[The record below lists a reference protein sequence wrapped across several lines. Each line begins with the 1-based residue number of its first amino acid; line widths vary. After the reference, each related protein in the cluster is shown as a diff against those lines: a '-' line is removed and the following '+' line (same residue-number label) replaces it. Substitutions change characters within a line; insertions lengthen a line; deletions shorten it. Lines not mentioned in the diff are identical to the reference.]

1 MPERLPAAI
10 TVLKLAGCCL
20 LASVVATALTFPFAG
35 GLGLMSNRASEVVA
49 NGSAQ
54 LLEGQVP
61 AVSTMVDAKGNTIA
75 WLYSQRRFEVPS
87 DKIANTMKLAIVSIE
102 DKRFADHSG
111 VDWKGTLT
119 GLAGYASGDLD
130 TRGGSTL
137 EQQYVKNYQLLV
149 TAQTDAEKRAAVE
162 TTPARK
168 LREIRMAL
176 TLDKT
181 FTKSEILTRY
191 LNLVSFGN
199 NSFGVQDA
207 AQTYFGI
214 NASDLNWQQAA
225 LLAGM
230 VQSTS
235 TLNPYTNPDG
245 ALARRNVV
253 LDTMIENLPG
263 EAEALRAAKAEPLG
277 VLPQPNELPRGC
289 IAAGDRAFFC
299 DYVQEYL
306 SRAGISKE
314 QVATG
319 GYLIRT
325 TLDPEVQAPVKA
337 AIDKYAS
344 PNLAGISSVMSVI
357 KPGKDAHKVLAM
369 ASNRKY
375 GLDLEAG
382 ETMRPQPFS
391 LVGDG
396 AGSIFKIFTTAAAL
410 DMGMGINAQLDVPP
424 RFQAKG
430 LGSGGAKGCP
440 KETWCVVNAGN
451 YRGSMNVTDAL
462 ATSPNTA
469 FAKLISQVGVG
480 RAVDMAI
487 KLGLRSYANP
497 GTARDYNPDS
507 NESLADFVKR
517 QNLGSF
523 TLGPIE
529 LNALELSNVAAT
541 LASGGVWCPPNPI
554 DQLIDRN
561 GNEVAVTTETCDQ
574 VVPAGLANTLANAMS
589 KDAVGSGTA
598 AGSAGAAGWDLPMSG
613 KTGTTEAHR
622 SAGFVGF
629 TNRYAAANYIYDDSS
644 SPTDLCSGPLRHCGS
659 GDLYGGN
666 EPSRTWFAAM
676 KPIANNFGEVQLPP
690 TDPRYVD
697 GAPGS
702 RVPSVAVWMSTPHAS
717 ASRTRAS
724 RSPTKPTRSTAPPS
738 MVRWSERRPA
748 VKQFRVRSSRSRSA
762 TASRRL
768 RLRHRCLRMVG
779 RDRRSDRRWWRFRG
793 CRRSPF
799 RCWRHHPQRLPRRPS
814 QSASCRC
821 RRAIRPRPAVG
832 CVHGCCLAHL
842 DPHRRRGVGL
852 GHRRDWLRCAGRA
865 QCIRPA
871 RGDHASLD
879 SGLHTAAG
887 AAHQRSAYAAQPAP
901 QTGLAARAR
910 QLGAGSGRQHR

>member
-1 MPERLPAAI
+1 MSERPPVALTLA
-10 TVLKLAGCCL
+10 KLAGCCL
-20 LASVVATALTFPFAG
+20 LASVVATALMFPFAG
-35 GLGLMSNRASEVVA
+35 GVGLMSNRASEVVA

-61 AVSTMVDAKGNTIA
+61 AVSTMVDAKGNVIA

-102 DKRFADHSG
+102 DKRFADHNG

-119 GLAGYASGDLD
+119 GLAGYASGDTG
-130 TRGGSTL
+130 TRGGSTI
-137 EQQYVKNYQLLV
+137 EQQYIKNYQLLV

-181 FTKSEILTRY
+181 FTKPEILTRY

-199 NSFGVQDA
+199 NSFGIQDA
-207 AQTYFGI
+207 AQTYFGV
-214 NASDLNWQQAA
+214 NAIDLNWQQAA

-235 TLNPYTNPDG
+235 TLNPYTNPEG
-245 ALARRNVV
+245 ALARRNLV
-253 LDTMIENLPG
+253 LDTMIENIPDQ
-263 EAEALRAAKAEPLG
+263 ADALRAAKAQPLG

-314 QVATG
+314 QVARG

-325 TLDPEVQAPVKA
+325 TLDPDVQIPVKA
-337 AIDKYAS
+337 AIDKFAPPTLS
-344 PNLAGISSVMSVI
+344 GISSVMSVI
-357 KPGKDAHKVLAM
+357 LPGKTSHKVVAM

-375 GLDLEAG
+375 GLDTEAG

-396 AGSIFKIFTTAAAL
+396 AGSIFKLFTTAAAM
-410 DMGMGINAQLDVPP
+410 DMGMGINTNLEVPG

-440 KETWCVVNAGN
+440 KDTWCVVNAGN
-451 YRGSMNVTDAL
+451 YRGSMNVTEAL

-469 FAKLISQVGVG
+469 FAKLISQIGVSP
-480 RAVDMAI
+480 AVDMAI

-517 QNLGSF
+517 QNIGSF

-529 LNALELSNVAAT
+529 VNALELSNVAAT
-541 LASGGVWCPPNPI
+541 LASGGMWCPPNPI
-554 DQLIDRN
+554 DKLIDRN
-561 GNEVAVTTETCDQ
+561 GNEVSVTTETCEQ
-574 VVPAGLANTLANAMS
+574 VVPEGLANTLANAMS
-589 KDAVGSGTA
+589 KDAVGGGTA
-598 AGSAGAAGWDLPMSG
+598 AGSAGAAGWNLPMSG

-622 SAGFVGF
+622 SSGFVGF
-629 TNRYAAANYIYDDSS
+629 TNRYAAANYIYDDSP
-644 SPTDLCSGPLRHCGS
+644 SPTDLCSAPLRHCGS

-666 EPSRTWFAAM
+666 EPARTWFTALQ
-676 KPIANNFGEVQLPP
+676 PIANNFGEVHLPP
-690 TDPRYVD
+690 TDPRYVE
-697 GAPGS
+697 GS
-702 RVPSVAVWMSTPHAS
+702 PAGRVPSVAGLDLEQARQRLRDAGFRVADQPNSVNSS
-717 ASRTRAS
+717 AKYGEVVGT
-724 RSPTKPTRSTAPPS
+724 SPSGQTIPGSIITIQISNGIPPPPPPPPEGLPPEVVGSQVVEIPGLPPITIPLLAPP
-738 MVRWSERRPA
+738 P
-748 VKQFRVRSSRSRSA
+748 
-762 TASRRL
+762 
-768 RLRHRCLRMVG
+768 
-779 RDRRSDRRWWRFRG
+779 
-793 CRRSPF
+793 
-799 RCWRHHPQRLPRRPS
+799 
-814 QSASCRC
+814 
-821 RRAIRPRPAVG
+821 
-832 CVHGCCLAHL
+832 
-842 DPHRRRGVGL
+842 
-852 GHRRDWLRCAGRA
+852 
-865 QCIRPA
+865 
-871 RGDHASLD
+871 
-879 SGLHTAAG
+879 
-887 AAHQRSAYAAQPAP
+887 PAP
-901 QTGLAARAR
+901 PPP
-910 QLGAGSGRQHR
+910 